1 MGKRN
6 ASDKPQVRKEQG
18 TPVRRADG
26 TFDKGS
32 SGNVGGQPQWVR
44 EFRDAFGKRC
54 APLAEQVLHDVLSGA
69 EPDAKVSDKVSAADT
84 VLKYVLPKPTQ
95 QVEVSAPPGTAAAF
109 AGLSAAQLLEIAK
122 MKPPE
127 GT

>member
-1 MGKRN
+1 MAKRGDN
-6 ASDKPQVRKEQG
+6 RPEVRNNQG
-18 TPVRRADG
+18 GPVRRPDG
-26 TFDKGS
+26 TFAKGV
-32 SGNVGGQPQWVR
+32 SGNPQGQPQWVR

-95 QVEVSAPPGTAAAF
+95 QVEVTVPQGAQF
-109 AGLSAAQLLEIAK
+109 AGYTPAELLELAK
-122 MKPPE
+122 QKPKEE
-127 GT
+127 GET